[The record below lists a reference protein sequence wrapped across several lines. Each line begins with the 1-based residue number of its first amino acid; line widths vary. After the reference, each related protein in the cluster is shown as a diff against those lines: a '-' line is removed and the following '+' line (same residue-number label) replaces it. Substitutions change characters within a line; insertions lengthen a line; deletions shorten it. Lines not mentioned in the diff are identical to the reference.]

1 MNLRETPI
9 ADARARKR
17 VLVVDDSF
25 IMRNVV
31 KRIVESDPDL
41 EVVDT
46 AENGM
51 IALKKVRQIK
61 PDAILLDIEMPEMS
75 GLETLR
81 RLGLRSPCKVVILS
95 NYVGQPDSAERMEAL
110 RLGAV
115 ATIAK
120 PSGSVS
126 LDLKQMRE
134 SKIVAILR
142 KTLGLPPIVDATPQE
157 DEDQPLR
164 FLESV
169 DFSIGRIGDQLLDG
183 LETGVLVFNP
193 EGALVRANP
202 AARHILQ
209 GWDLT
214 PNGSTVGS
222 LCDEFNYALGQEI
235 WDAIGGGEAASA
247 ADVNIAKPDGDWI
260 SARRVIRPIVVAGKS
275 CGALVLLDDI
285 AQKRRMQS
293 LLEKTMSSN
302 VAKAMI
308 GTSETALGGAMREV
322 TVLFADIRGFTPL
335 AEALGARRVVDL
347 LNEYFSY
354 MVDVI
359 GAEDG
364 IIDKYIGDAIM
375 VLFGVPTSQGDDA
388 DRAVAAARRM
398 HRALKLM
405 NELRGGPTLRIGIGL
420 GSGPAIAG
428 QIGSPDRMNYTVIGP
443 PANLASRIEGVTK
456 TYGSNILIC
465 GETYQRLTRPV
476 PARKVDV
483 VILQG
488 RGTPTAI
495 YEVFVDEPGA
505 AATQWLGEFDAG
517 VTAYLAGDFDVAQ
530 AHLARAKDLN
540 PDDAIAGILAQRC
553 RRLGLRGPGEWAGAW
568 KLTEK

>member
-1 MNLRETPI
+1 MNMHDNAIAEREG
-9 ADARARKR
+9 RKR

-31 KRIVESDPDL
+31 KQIVESDPDM

-61 PDAILLDIEMPEMS
+61 PDLVLLDIEMPEMS

-81 RLGLRSPCKVVILS
+81 RLGLRSACKVVILS
-95 NYVGQPDSAERMEAL
+95 NHVGKDDSVERTEAL

-126 LDLKQMRE
+126 LDLRQMRE
-134 SKIVAILR
+134 SRIVSVLR
-142 KTLGLPPIVDATPQE
+142 KTLGLPPIADATPQE
-157 DEDQPLR
+157 NEDQPLR

-169 DFSIGRIGDQLLDG
+169 DFSIGRFGDQLLDG

-202 AARHILQ
+202 AARRMLQ

-214 PNGSTVGS
+214 ANGSTVGS

-235 WDAIGGGEAASA
+235 WDAIGGGGALSP
-247 ADVNIAKPDGDWI
+247 ADVDIAKPDGEWI
-260 SARRVIRPIVVAGKS
+260 SARRVIRPIVVSGKS

-285 AQKRRMQS
+285 AQKRRMRS

-302 VAKAMI
+302 VARAMI
-308 GTSETALGGAMREV
+308 DDTETTLGGAMREV

-375 VLFGVPTSQGDDA
+375 VLFGVPTSHGDDA

-398 HRALKLM
+398 HRALRLM
-405 NELRGGPTLRIGIGL
+405 NELRSGPALRIGIGIS
-420 GSGPAIAG
+420 SGPAIAG
-428 QIGSPDRMNYTVIGP
+428 QIGSPDRMNYTVIGQ
-443 PANLASRIEGVTK
+443 PANLASRVEGVTK
-456 TYGSNILIC
+456 AYGTKILVC
-465 GETYQRLTRPV
+465 GETFDRLTRPV
-476 PARKVDV
+476 PARMVDV

-488 RGTPTAI
+488 RETPTTI
-495 YEVFVDEPGA
+495 YEVFVEDPGA
-505 AATQWLGEFDAG
+505 AATEWLEEFDAG
-517 VTAYLAGDFDVAQ
+517 VQAYLAGDFAAAQ
-530 AHLARAKDLN
+530 ARLARARDLN
-540 PDDAIAGILAQRC
+540 PDDTIAGLLAQRC
-553 RRLGLRGPGEWAGAW
+553 RRLTLRSSGEWAGAW

>member
-1 MNLRETPI
+1 MNMREDPV
-9 ADARARKR
+9 ADARVRKR

-31 KRIVESDPDL
+31 RQIVESDPDL

-51 IALKKVRQIK
+51 TALKKVRQIK
-61 PDAILLDIEMPEMS
+61 PDVVLLDIEMPEMS

-95 NYVGQPDSAERMEAL
+95 NYVGNADSAERTEAL

-134 SKIVAILR
+134 SRIVAVLR
-142 KTLGLPPIVDATPQE
+142 KTLGLPPIADATPQA

-202 AARHILQ
+202 AARRILQ

-214 PNGSTVGS
+214 PNGSTVGT

-235 WDAIGGGEAASA
+235 WDAIGGGEASSP
-247 ADVNIAKPDGDWI
+247 ADVNIAKPDGEWI

-405 NELRGGPTLRIGIGL
+405 NELRGSPSLRIGIGL

-456 TYGSNILIC
+456 AYGCNILIC

-488 RGTPTAI
+488 RETPTAI
-495 YEVFVDEPGA
+495 YEVFVEEPGA
-505 AATQWLGEFDAG
+505 AATEWLAEFNAG
-517 VTAYLAGDFDVAQ
+517 VTSYLAGDFMTAQ

-540 PDDAIAGILAQRC
+540 PEDVMAGILVQRC
-553 RRLGLRGPGEWAGAW
+553 RRLGLRSPGEWAGAW

>member
-1 MNLRETPI
+1 MNMHENPI
-9 ADARARKR
+9 AGREGRKR

-31 KRIVESDPDL
+31 KQIVESDPDM

-61 PDAILLDIEMPEMS
+61 PDLVLLDIEMPEMS

-81 RLGLRSPCKVVILS
+81 RLGLRSTCKVVILS
-95 NYVGQPDSAERMEAL
+95 NHVGKEDSVERTEAM
-110 RLGAV
+110 RLGAA

-126 LDLKQMRE
+126 LDLRQMRE
-134 SKIVAILR
+134 SRIVSVLR
-142 KTLGLPPIVDATPQE
+142 KTLGLPPIADATSQE

-169 DFSIGRIGDQLLDG
+169 DFSIGRFGDQLLDG

-202 AARHILQ
+202 AARRMLQ

-214 PNGSTVGS
+214 ANGSTVGS

-235 WDAIGGGEAASA
+235 WDAIGGGGALSP
-247 ADVNIAKPDGDWI
+247 ADVDIAKPDGEWI
-260 SARRVIRPIVVAGKS
+260 SARRVIRPIVVSGKP

-302 VAKAMI
+302 VARAMI
-308 GTSETALGGAMREV
+308 DDTETTLGGAMREV

-335 AEALGARRVVDL
+335 AETLGARRVVDL

-354 MVDVI
+354 MGDVI

-375 VLFGVPTSQGDDA
+375 VLFGVPTSHGDDA

-398 HRALKLM
+398 HRALRLM
-405 NELRGGPTLRIGIGL
+405 NELRSGPALRIGVGIS
-420 GSGPAIAG
+420 SGPAIAG
-428 QIGSPDRMNYTVIGP
+428 QIGSPDRMNYTVIGQ
-443 PANLASRIEGVTK
+443 PANLASRVEGVTK
-456 TYGSNILIC
+456 AYGANILVC
-465 GETYQRLTRPV
+465 GETYDRLTRPV

-488 RGTPTAI
+488 RETPTTI
-495 YEVFVDEPGA
+495 YEIFVEDPGL
-505 AATQWLGEFDAG
+505 AATEWLEEFDAG
-517 VTAYLAGDFDVAQ
+517 VTAYLAGEFAVAQ
-530 AHLARAKDLN
+530 TRLARARDLN
-540 PDDAIAGILAQRC
+540 PDDTIAGLLAQRC
-553 RRLGLRGPGEWAGAW
+553 RRLGLRSSGEWTGAW

>member
-1 MNLRETPI
+1 MNMREAPI
-9 ADARARKR
+9 AEERARKR

-31 KRIVESDPDL
+31 KQIVESDPDL

-51 IALKKVRQIK
+51 VALKKVRQLK
-61 PDAILLDIEMPEMS
+61 PDVVLLDIEMPEMS

-81 RLGLRSPCKVVILS
+81 RLGLRSTCKVVILS
-95 NYVGQPDSAERMEAL
+95 NFVGKEDSAERMEAL

-134 SKIVAILR
+134 SKIVAVLR
-142 KTLGLPPIVDATPQE
+142 KTLGLPPIVDATPPGN
-157 DEDQPLR
+157 EDQPLR

-202 AARHILQ
+202 AARRILQ

-214 PNGSTVGS
+214 PNGSTVGT

-235 WDAIGGGEAASA
+235 WDAIGGSGDSIP
-247 ADVNIAKPDGDWI
+247 ADVNIAKPDGEWI
-260 SARRVIRPIVVAGKS
+260 SARRVIRPIVVSGKP

-285 AQKRRMQS
+285 ALKRRMQS

-308 GTSETALGGAMREV
+308 DDSEAALGGAMREV
-322 TVLFADIRGFTPL
+322 SVLFADIRGFTPL
-335 AEALGARRVVDL
+335 AETLGARRVVDL

-354 MVDVI
+354 MADVI

-375 VLFGVPTSQGDDA
+375 VLFGVPTSRGDDA

-405 NELRGGPTLRIGIGL
+405 NELRGGPVLKIGIGL

-428 QIGSPDRMNYTVIGP
+428 QIGSPERMNYTVIGA
-443 PANLASRIEGVTK
+443 PANLASRIEGLTK
-456 TYGSNILIC
+456 TYGANILIC
-465 GETYQRLTRPV
+465 GETHKRLTRPV
-476 PARKVDV
+476 PARKLDV

-488 RGTPTAI
+488 RETPTEI
-495 YEVFVDEPGA
+495 FEIFVEDTA
-505 AATQWLGEFDAG
+505 AATGWLDEFDAG
-517 VTAYLAGDFDVAQ
+517 VAAYLAGDFVVAQ

-540 PDDAIAGILAQRC
+540 PDDIMAGVLAQRC
-553 RRLGLRGPGEWAGAW
+553 RRLGLRSPGEWAGAW

>member
-1 MNLRETPI
+1 MNMRETPI
-9 ADARARKR
+9 AERGVRKR

-31 KRIVESDPDL
+31 KQIVESDPDL

-51 IALKKVRQIK
+51 VALKKVRQIK
-61 PDAILLDIEMPEMS
+61 PDVVLLDIEMPEMS

-95 NYVGQPDSAERMEAL
+95 NYVGKADSAERTEAL

-134 SKIVAILR
+134 SKIVSVLR
-142 KTLGLPPIVDATPQE
+142 KTLGLPPIVDATPPGN
-157 DEDQPLR
+157 EDQPLR
-164 FLESV
+164 FIESV

-202 AARHILQ
+202 AARRILQ

-214 PNGSTVGS
+214 PHGSTVSS
-222 LCDEFNYALGQEI
+222 LCDEFNYALSQEI
-235 WDAIGGGEAASA
+235 WDAIGGSGDSIP
-247 ADVNIAKPDGDWI
+247 ADVNIAKPDGEWI
-260 SARRVIRPIVVAGKS
+260 SARRVIRPLVVSGKP

-308 GTSETALGGAMREV
+308 DGSETTLGGAMREV

-335 AEALGARRVVDL
+335 AETLGARRVVDL

-354 MVDVI
+354 MADVI

-375 VLFGVPTSQGDDA
+375 VLFGVPASCGDDA

-405 NELRGGPTLRIGIGL
+405 NELRGGPALKIGIGL

-443 PANLASRIEGVTK
+443 PANLASRIESLTK
-456 TYGSNILIC
+456 AYGSNILIC
-465 GETYQRLTRPV
+465 GETYKRLTRPV
-476 PARKVDV
+476 PARQVDV

-488 RGTPTAI
+488 RETPTAI
-495 YEVFVDEPGA
+495 YEVFVEEPGA
-505 AATQWLGEFDAG
+505 AASQWLSEFDAG
-517 VTAYLAGDFDVAQ
+517 VTAYLAGDFAVAQ
-530 AHLARAKDLN
+530 PHLARAKDLN
-540 PDDAIAGILAQRC
+540 PDDLIADVLAQRC
-553 RRLGLRGPGEWAGAW
+553 RRLGLRNPGEWAGAW

>member
-1 MNLRETPI
+1 MNMREEPI
-9 ADARARKR
+9 ADARVRKR

-31 KRIVESDPDL
+31 RQIVESDPDL

-61 PDAILLDIEMPEMS
+61 PDVVLLDIEMPEMS

-95 NYVGQPDSAERMEAL
+95 NYVGKADSAERTEAL

-134 SKIVAILR
+134 SKIVAVLR
-142 KTLGLPPIVDATPQE
+142 KTLGLPPIADATPQA

-193 EGALVRANP
+193 DGALVRANP
-202 AARHILQ
+202 AARRILQ

-235 WDAIGGGEAASA
+235 WDAIGGGEAASP
-247 ADVNIAKPDGDWI
+247 ADVNIAKPDGEWI
-260 SARRVIRPIVVAGKS
+260 SARRVIRPLVVAGKS

-302 VAKAMI
+302 VARAMI

-488 RGTPTAI
+488 RETPTAI
-495 YEVFVDEPGA
+495 YEVFVEEPGA
-505 AATQWLGEFDAG
+505 AATEWLAEFDAG
-517 VTAYLAGDFDVAQ
+517 VTTYLAGDFTTAQ

-540 PDDAIAGILAQRC
+540 PDDVMTGILAQRC
-553 RRLGLRGPGEWAGAW
+553 RRLGLRSPGEWAGAW

>member
-1 MNLRETPI
+1 MNMRENPI
-9 ADARARKR
+9 VEKASRKR

-31 KRIVESDPDL
+31 KQIVESDPDL

-51 IALKKVRQIK
+51 VALKKVRQIK
-61 PDAILLDIEMPEMS
+61 PDVVLLDIEMPEMS

-95 NYVGQPDSAERMEAL
+95 NYVGKADSAERMEAL

-134 SKIVAILR
+134 SKIVSVLR
-142 KTLGLPPIVDATPQE
+142 KTLGLPPLVDATPTGN
-157 DEDQPLR
+157 EDQPLR
-164 FLESV
+164 FIESV

-183 LETGVLVFNP
+183 LETGVLVFDP

-202 AARHILQ
+202 AARRILQ

-214 PNGSTVGS
+214 LNGSTVSS
-222 LCDEFNYALGQEI
+222 LCDEFNTALGREI
-235 WDAIGGGEAASA
+235 WDAIGGSGDSIP

-260 SARRVIRPIVVAGKS
+260 SARRVIRPIVVSGKP

-308 GTSETALGGAMREV
+308 GNSETALGGAMREV

-335 AEALGARRVVDL
+335 AETLGARRVVDL

-354 MVDVI
+354 MADVI

-364 IIDKYIGDAIM
+364 IIDKYIGDAVM
-375 VLFGVPTSQGDDA
+375 VLFGVPTSLGDDA
-388 DRAVAAARRM
+388 DRALAAARRM

-405 NELRGGPTLRIGIGL
+405 NELRGGPALKIGIGL

-428 QIGSPDRMNYTVIGP
+428 QIGSTDRMNYTVIGP
-443 PANLASRIEGVTK
+443 PANLASRIEGLTK
-456 TYGSNILIC
+456 AYGSDILIC
-465 GETYQRLTRPV
+465 GETYKRLTRPV
-476 PARKVDV
+476 PTRQVDV

-488 RGTPTAI
+488 RETPTAI
-495 YEVFVDEPGA
+495 YEVFVEDPGVA
-505 AATQWLGEFDAG
+505 ASEWQIAFDAG
-517 VTAYLAGDFDVAQ
+517 VAAYLAGDFGIAQ
-530 AHLARAKDLN
+530 AQLARAKDLN
-540 PDDAIAGILAQRC
+540 PDDVMAGVLAQRC
-553 RRLGLRGPGEWAGAW
+553 RRLVLRSPDEWRGAW
-568 KLTEK
+568 KLTEQ